1 MSVGAAASLP
11 QALAANTG
19 LTLGRGLMAA
29 PSDEPKPIGG
39 LAPSDDAAPVAEIDG
54 EQPQGGLPPTLT
66 DAQGRVFRLQVDAVT
81 GHPQYLHAA
90 TQRDQAGNSL
100 TLEILIDLAPDGSF
114 TRRTSQ
120 NLNLANGDSQ
130 REVVLASHDAQGV
143 QVGETV
149 DSATKEG
156 SATTAEHTVGT
167 YAGGKLVKRETDLD
181 QRDEAT
187 DEKTKERTV
196 VSAKIHGTWDNG
208 GLEITDTTIP
218 TVERNETQQILS
230 PGQGINKDTDRTIT
244 FTRHAGGPLDALD
257 WDADG
262 TLIVRFEGHKGQ
274 YIEREMR
281 VPLDQT
287 NGAPDMDKAETVRTD
302 DKQNL
307 VNKGL
312 MQARI
317 WGGLASNLSWIVGI
331 NFARGSLGKG
341 FLAASA
347 VASGAQL
354 LGETHAVATK
364 RNDGDWSRVVVSG
377 YDMLLTG
384 MLAAYMSGRKD
395 VATQLSSAQR
405 LGLSAAA
412 APSLAIH
419 GAQLTGAADPI
430 GGNALTKRL
439 QDAGIGAA
447 LAAPKVA
454 SPLDVQWRFEPRFD
468 AGRALVG
475 A

>member
-1 MSVGAAASLP
+1 
-11 QALAANTG
+11 
-19 LTLGRGLMAA
+19 MAA
-29 PSDEPKPIGG
+29 PDDASTQLGG
-39 LAPSDDAAPVAEIDG
+39 LTPTEDAAPVAAADG
-54 EQPQGGLPPTLT
+54 DAPQGGLPPTLT
-66 DAQGRVFRLQVDAVT
+66 DAQGRVFRLQVDPIT

-114 TRRTSQ
+114 TRKTSQ
-120 NLNLANGDSQ
+120 NLSLANGDSQ
-130 REVVLASHDAQGV
+130 REVVLASHGADGV
-143 QVGETV
+143 QTGETV
-149 DSATKEG
+149 ESATKEG
-156 SATTAEHTVGT
+156 SATTSERTVGT
-167 YAGGKLVKRETDLD
+167 YAAGKLVKRETNLE

-187 DEKTKERTV
+187 DAKTKEQTV
-196 VSAKIHGTWDNG
+196 VSAKIHGVWDNG
-208 GLEITDTTIP
+208 GQEITATTIP
-218 TVERNETQQILS
+218 TVDRNETQQILS

-244 FTRHAGGPLDALD
+244 FTRHAAGPLNALD
-257 WDADG
+257 WDDNG
-262 TLIVRFEGHKGQ
+262 TLLVRFEGHKGQ

-287 NGAPDMDKAETVRTD
+287 NGAPKMDEAETIRTD

-341 FLAASA
+341 FLAFSA
-347 VASGAQL
+347 AASGAQL

-364 RNDGDWSRVVVSG
+364 RNDGDWSRVVVSA

-384 MLAAYMSGRKD
+384 MLSAYMSGRKD
-395 VATQLSSAQR
+395 ARTQLSGAQR
-405 LGLSAAA
+405 LALTGAA

-419 GAQLTGAADPI
+419 GAQLTGATGAI
-430 GGNALTKRL
+430 GSDALTRRL
-439 QDAGIGAA
+439 NDVGIGAA

-454 SPLDVQWRFEPRFD
+454 SPLDGEWRLEPRFD
-468 AGRALVG
+468 AARALLG
-475 A
+475 

>member
-1 MSVGAAASLP
+1 MSVGATASLP
-11 QALAANTG
+11 RAITANLGFGQGVKAAPDGEPASVGG
-19 LTLGRGLMAA
+19 LTPTAD
-29 PSDEPKPIGG
+29 S
-39 LAPSDDAAPVAEIDG
+39 APVAAADG
-54 EQPQGGLPPTLT
+54 EAPQGGLPPTLT
-66 DAQGRVFRLQVDAVT
+66 DAQGRVFRLQQDPIT
-81 GHPQYLHAA
+81 SHPQYLHAA

-114 TRRTSQ
+114 TRKTSQ

-143 QVGETV
+143 QVGELTE
-149 DSATKEG
+149 SSTKEG
-156 SATTAEHTVGT
+156 AATTSERTVGT
-167 YAGGKLVKRETDLD
+167 YAAGKLVKRETDLD

-187 DEKTKERTV
+187 DAKTLEKTV

-208 GLEITDTTIP
+208 GQEITATTIP
-218 TVERNETQQILS
+218 VVERNETQQILS

-244 FTRHAGGPLDALD
+244 FTRHAGGPLNALD

-262 TLIVRFEGHKGQ
+262 KLVVRFEGHKGQ

-287 NGAPDMDKAETVRTD
+287 NGAPDMANAETVRTD

-312 MQARI
+312 MQARV
-317 WGGLASNLSWIVGI
+317 WGGLASNLSWIAGI

-341 FLAASA
+341 LLAFSA

-354 LGETHAVATK
+354 LGESHAVATK
-364 RNDGDWSRVVVSG
+364 RNDGDWSRVVVSA

-384 MLAAYMSGRKD
+384 MLAGYMSGRKD
-395 VATQLSSAQR
+395 ARSQLSGTQR
-405 LGLSAAA
+405 LALTAAA
-412 APSLAIH
+412 GPSLAMH
-419 GAQLTGAADPI
+419 GAQLTGTADPI

-439 QDAGIGAA
+439 NDAGIGAA

-454 SPLDVQWRFEPRFD
+454 SPLDGQWRLEPRFD
-468 AGRALVG
+468 AGRALLG
-475 A
+475 

>member
-1 MSVGAAASLP
+1 MSVGATASLP
-11 QALAANTG
+11 RAITANMGFGQGVKAAPDGEPASVGG
-19 LTLGRGLMAA
+19 LTPA
-29 PSDEPKPIGG
+29 E
-39 LAPSDDAAPVAEIDG
+39 DAAPVAAADG
-54 EQPQGGLPPTLT
+54 ETPQGGLPQKLT
-66 DAQGRVFRLQVDAVT
+66 DAQGRVFNLQVDPTT

-100 TLEILIDLAPDGSF
+100 DLAILIDLAPDGSF
-114 TRRTSQ
+114 TRKTSQ
-120 NLNLANGDSQ
+120 NLSLANGDSQ

-143 QVGETV
+143 QVGELTE
-149 DSATKEG
+149 SATKEG
-156 SATTAEHTVGT
+156 AATTSERTVGT
-167 YAGGKLVKRETDLD
+167 YAAGKLVKRETDLD

-187 DEKTKERTV
+187 DAKTKEKTV
-196 VSAKIHGTWDNG
+196 VSATIHGTWDNG
-208 GLEITDTTIP
+208 GQEITATTIP
-218 TVERNETQQILS
+218 TVDRNETQQILS

-244 FTRHAGGPLDALD
+244 FTRHGGGPLNALD
-257 WDADG
+257 WDDDG
-262 TLIVRFEGHKGQ
+262 KLIVRFEGHKGQ

-281 VPLDQT
+281 VPLDQAT
-287 NGAPDMDKAETVRTD
+287 GAPDMDKAETTRTD

-312 MQARI
+312 MQARV

-364 RNDGDWSRVVVSG
+364 RNDGDWSRVVVSA

-384 MLAAYMSGRKD
+384 MLSAYMSGRKD
-395 VATQLSSAQR
+395 VGTLSSSQK
-405 LGLSAAA
+405 LGLSAAV
-412 APSLAIH
+412 APSLAVH

-439 QDAGIGAA
+439 RDAGVGAA
-447 LAAPKVA
+447 LVAPKVA
-454 SPLDVQWRFEPRFD
+454 SPLDGQWRLEPRFD
-468 AGRALVG
+468 AGRALLG
-475 A
+475 